1 MKKHIPNTITC
12 CNLISGCIATYFA
25 FLGNYELALLF
36 IVIGAVFDFFDGMS
50 ARLLGVSSPIGK
62 ELDSLA
68 DDITFGFAPSAII
81 FNYLSTFHI
90 HLLFVPFLAFVMAA
104 FSALRL
110 AKFNLDERQALG
122 FIGLPTPANA
132 LFWGSLIAGAGEW
145 ISSWEYAPYHF
156 SNGEKHR
163 RIVMMSGS
171 ADLFT
176 DDEMMFVLGHELG
189 HMACGHKPYHMLL
202 ETFYMPFVNDAAF
215 KAWASIIKLP
225 LMEWYRISD
234 YTADRMGLLCCQDI
248 NAAITTMI
256 KKAGLPKKCYNNIDV
271 QGFIQQ
277 AREFEEKFTD
287 TMDRVVKVLSI
298 RSAEFPWLVVRAG
311 KLYDWYH
318 SDEYKQIID
327 KN

>member
-1 MKKHIPNTITC
+1 MAQRKILHNLDYRAIMHPDDKKTVDWLNGLKVPYTTNWEFVREIARHPTDHNIREWYDIFMAGVEYYTFQDFLRVTTSKYREAYNEVENQGEGINITNESLPKMHQQLVDAC
-12 CNLISGCIATYFA
+12 QI
-25 FLGNYELALLF
+25 
-36 IVIGAVFDFFDGMS
+36 
-50 ARLLGVSSPIGK
+50 LGVK
-62 ELDSLA
+62 E
-68 DDITFGFAPSAII
+68 IPT
-81 FNYLSTFHI
+81 YST
-90 HLLFVPFLAFVMAA
+90 
-104 FSALRL
+104 
-110 AKFNLDERQALG
+110 D
-122 FIGLPTPANA
+122 
-132 LFWGSLIAGAGEW
+132 
-145 ISSWEYAPYHF
+145 WEYAPYHF

-271 QGFIQQ
+271 LGFIQQ

-287 TMDRVVKVLSI
+287 TMDRVVKILSI

>member
-1 MKKHIPNTITC
+1 
-12 CNLISGCIATYFA
+12 
-25 FLGNYELALLF
+25 
-36 IVIGAVFDFFDGMS
+36 
-50 ARLLGVSSPIGK
+50 
-62 ELDSLA
+62 
-68 DDITFGFAPSAII
+68 
-81 FNYLSTFHI
+81 
-90 HLLFVPFLAFVMAA
+90 MAHRKI
-104 FSALRL
+104 LN
-110 AKFNLDERQALG
+110 NLDYQAIMHPDDKKTVNWLNSLKVPYTTNWEFVREIARHPTDHNIREWYDIFMAGVEYYTFQDFLRVTTSKYREAYNEVENQGEGINITNESLPKMHQQLVDACQILG
-122 FIGLPTPANA
+122 IKEIPTY
-132 LFWGSLIAGAGEW
+132 STD
-145 ISSWEYAPYHF
+145 WEYAPYHF

-176 DDEMMFVLGHELG
+176 DEEMMFVLGHELG

-271 QGFIQQ
+271 QSFVQQ
-277 AREFEEKFTD
+277 ARDFEANFTD
-287 TMDRVVKVLSI
+287 MMDRVVKVLSI

>member
-1 MKKHIPNTITC
+1 MTQRKILHNLDYQAIMYPDDKKTVDWLNGLKVPYTTNWEFVREIARHPTDHNIREWYDIFMAGVEYYTFQDFLRVTTSKYREAYNEVENQGEGINITNESLPKMHQQLVDAC
-12 CNLISGCIATYFA
+12 QI
-25 FLGNYELALLF
+25 
-36 IVIGAVFDFFDGMS
+36 
-50 ARLLGVSSPIGK
+50 LGVK
-62 ELDSLA
+62 E
-68 DDITFGFAPSAII
+68 IPT
-81 FNYLSTFHI
+81 YST
-90 HLLFVPFLAFVMAA
+90 
-104 FSALRL
+104 
-110 AKFNLDERQALG
+110 D
-122 FIGLPTPANA
+122 
-132 LFWGSLIAGAGEW
+132 
-145 ISSWEYAPYHF
+145 WEYAPYHF

>member
-1 MKKHIPNTITC
+1 MAQRKILHNLDYRAIMHPDDKKTVDWLNSLRVPYTTNWEFVREIARHPTDHNIREWYDIFMAGVEYYTFQDFLRVTTSKYREAYNEVENQGEGINITNESLPKMHQQLVDAC
-12 CNLISGCIATYFA
+12 EI
-25 FLGNYELALLF
+25 
-36 IVIGAVFDFFDGMS
+36 
-50 ARLLGVSSPIGK
+50 LGVK
-62 ELDSLA
+62 E
-68 DDITFGFAPSAII
+68 IPT
-81 FNYLSTFHI
+81 YST
-90 HLLFVPFLAFVMAA
+90 
-104 FSALRL
+104 
-110 AKFNLDERQALG
+110 D
-122 FIGLPTPANA
+122 
-132 LFWGSLIAGAGEW
+132 
-145 ISSWEYAPYHF
+145 WEYAPYHF

-225 LMEWYRISD
+225 LMEWYRMSD

-277 AREFEEKFTD
+277 AREFEENFTD

-327 KN
+327 NN

>member
-1 MKKHIPNTITC
+1 MAQRKILHNLDYRAIMHSDDKKTVDWLNGLKVPYTTNWEFVREIARHPTDHNIREWYDIFMAGVEYYTFQDFLRVTTSKYREAYNEVENQGEGINITNESLPKMHQQLVDAC
-12 CNLISGCIATYFA
+12 QI
-25 FLGNYELALLF
+25 
-36 IVIGAVFDFFDGMS
+36 
-50 ARLLGVSSPIGK
+50 LGVNEIP
-62 ELDSLA
+62 
-68 DDITFGFAPSAII
+68 T
-81 FNYLSTFHI
+81 YST
-90 HLLFVPFLAFVMAA
+90 
-104 FSALRL
+104 
-110 AKFNLDERQALG
+110 D
-122 FIGLPTPANA
+122 
-132 LFWGSLIAGAGEW
+132 
-145 ISSWEYAPYHF
+145 WEYAPYHF

-225 LMEWYRISD
+225 LMEWYRMSD

-277 AREFEEKFTD
+277 AREFEENFTD

-327 KN
+327 NN

>member
-1 MKKHIPNTITC
+1 MHPDDKNTVDWLNGLKVPYTTNWEFVREIARHPTDHNIREWYDIFMAGVEYYTFQDFLRVTTSKYREAYNEVENQGEGINITNKSLPKMYQQLVDAC
-12 CNLISGCIATYFA
+12 QI
-25 FLGNYELALLF
+25 
-36 IVIGAVFDFFDGMS
+36 
-50 ARLLGVSSPIGK
+50 LGVREIP
-62 ELDSLA
+62 
-68 DDITFGFAPSAII
+68 T
-81 FNYLSTFHI
+81 YST
-90 HLLFVPFLAFVMAA
+90 
-104 FSALRL
+104 
-110 AKFNLDERQALG
+110 D
-122 FIGLPTPANA
+122 
-132 LFWGSLIAGAGEW
+132 
-145 ISSWEYAPYHF
+145 WEYAPYHF
-156 SNGEKHR
+156 SNGDKHR

-215 KAWASIIKLP
+215 KAWASIVKLP

-234 YTADRMGLLCCQDI
+234 YSADRVGLLCCQDI

-256 KKAGLPKKCYNNIDV
+256 KKAGLPKKCYDKIDV

-277 AREFEEKFTD
+277 ARDFEENLTD

>member
-1 MKKHIPNTITC
+1 
-12 CNLISGCIATYFA
+12 
-25 FLGNYELALLF
+25 
-36 IVIGAVFDFFDGMS
+36 
-50 ARLLGVSSPIGK
+50 
-62 ELDSLA
+62 
-68 DDITFGFAPSAII
+68 
-81 FNYLSTFHI
+81 
-90 HLLFVPFLAFVMAA
+90 MAQRKI
-104 FSALRL
+104 LH
-110 AKFNLDERQALG
+110 NLDYQAVMHPDDKKTVDWLNSLKVPYTTNWEFVREIARHPTDHNIREWYDIFMAGVEYYTFQDFLRVTTSKYREAYNEVENQGEGINITNESLPKMHQQLVDACEILG
-122 FIGLPTPANA
+122 IKDIPTY
-132 LFWGSLIAGAGEW
+132 STD
-145 ISSWEYAPYHF
+145 WEYAPYHF

-225 LMEWYRISD
+225 LMEWYRMSD

-277 AREFEEKFTD
+277 AREFEENFTD

-298 RSAEFPWLVVRAG
+298 RSAEFPWLVVQAG

>member
-1 MKKHIPNTITC
+1 MAQRKIWHSLDYQGIMHPDDKKTVDWLNGLKVPYTTNWEFVREIARHPTDHNIREWYDIFMAGVDYYTFQDFLRVTTSKYREAYNEVENQGEGINITSESLPKMYQQLVDAC
-12 CNLISGCIATYFA
+12 QI
-25 FLGNYELALLF
+25 
-36 IVIGAVFDFFDGMS
+36 
-50 ARLLGVSSPIGK
+50 LGVK
-62 ELDSLA
+62 
-68 DDITFGFAPSAII
+68 DIPT
-81 FNYLSTFHI
+81 YST
-90 HLLFVPFLAFVMAA
+90 
-104 FSALRL
+104 
-110 AKFNLDERQALG
+110 D
-122 FIGLPTPANA
+122 
-132 LFWGSLIAGAGEW
+132 
-145 ISSWEYAPYHF
+145 WEYAPYHF

-171 ADLFT
+171 VDLFT
-176 DDEMMFVLGHELG
+176 DEEMMFVLGHELG
-189 HMACGHKPYHMLL
+189 HMVCGHKPYHMLL

-256 KKAGLPKKCYNNIDV
+256 KKAGLPKKYYDKIDV

-277 AREFEEKFTD
+277 AREFEENFTD
-287 TMDRVVKVLSI
+287 IMDRVVKVLSI

-318 SDEYKQIID
+318 SDDYKQIIN
-327 KN
+327 KY

>member
-1 MKKHIPNTITC
+1 
-12 CNLISGCIATYFA
+12 
-25 FLGNYELALLF
+25 
-36 IVIGAVFDFFDGMS
+36 
-50 ARLLGVSSPIGK
+50 
-62 ELDSLA
+62 
-68 DDITFGFAPSAII
+68 
-81 FNYLSTFHI
+81 
-90 HLLFVPFLAFVMAA
+90 MAHRKI
-104 FSALRL
+104 LN
-110 AKFNLDERQALG
+110 NLDYQAIMHPDDKKTVDWLNSLKVPYTTNWEFVREIARHPTDHNIREWYDIFMAGVEYYTFQDFLRVTTSKYREAYNEVENQGEGINITNESLPKMHQQLVDACQILG
-122 FIGLPTPANA
+122 IKEIPTY
-132 LFWGSLIAGAGEW
+132 STD
-145 ISSWEYAPYHF
+145 WEYAPYHF

-176 DDEMMFVLGHELG
+176 DEEMMFVLGHELG

-271 QGFIQQ
+271 QSFVQQ
-277 AREFEEKFTD
+277 ARDFEANFTD
-287 TMDRVVKVLSI
+287 MMDRVVKVLSI

-318 SDEYKQIID
+318 SDEYRQIID

>member
-1 MKKHIPNTITC
+1 MAQRKILQNLDYQAIMHPDDKKTVDWLNGLKVPYTTNWEFVREIARHPTDHNIREWYDIFMAGVEYYTFQDFLRVTTNKYREAYNEVENQGEGINITDESLPKMHQQLVDAC
-12 CNLISGCIATYFA
+12 QI
-25 FLGNYELALLF
+25 
-36 IVIGAVFDFFDGMS
+36 
-50 ARLLGVSSPIGK
+50 LGVK
-62 ELDSLA
+62 E
-68 DDITFGFAPSAII
+68 IPT
-81 FNYLSTFHI
+81 YST
-90 HLLFVPFLAFVMAA
+90 
-104 FSALRL
+104 
-110 AKFNLDERQALG
+110 D
-122 FIGLPTPANA
+122 
-132 LFWGSLIAGAGEW
+132 
-145 ISSWEYAPYHF
+145 WEYAPYHF

-176 DDEMMFVLGHELG
+176 DAEMMFVLGHELG

-225 LMEWYRISD
+225 LMEWYRMSD

-277 AREFEEKFTD
+277 ARDFEENFTD

-318 SDEYKQIID
+318 SDKYKQIIE

>member
-1 MKKHIPNTITC
+1 MAQRKILHNLDYRAIMHPDDKKTVDWLNGLKVPYTTNWEFVREIARHPTDHNIREWYDIFMAGVEYYTFQDFLRVTTSKYREAYNEVENQGEGINITNESLPKMHQQLVDAC
-12 CNLISGCIATYFA
+12 QI
-25 FLGNYELALLF
+25 
-36 IVIGAVFDFFDGMS
+36 
-50 ARLLGVSSPIGK
+50 LGVK
-62 ELDSLA
+62 E
-68 DDITFGFAPSAII
+68 IPT
-81 FNYLSTFHI
+81 YST
-90 HLLFVPFLAFVMAA
+90 
-104 FSALRL
+104 
-110 AKFNLDERQALG
+110 D
-122 FIGLPTPANA
+122 
-132 LFWGSLIAGAGEW
+132 
-145 ISSWEYAPYHF
+145 WEYAPYHF

>member
-1 MKKHIPNTITC
+1 MHPDDKKTVDWLNGLKVPYTTNWEFVREIARHPADHNIREWYDIFMAGVEYYTFQDFLRVTTSKYREAYNEVENQGEGINITNESLPKMYQQLVDAC
-12 CNLISGCIATYFA
+12 QI
-25 FLGNYELALLF
+25 
-36 IVIGAVFDFFDGMS
+36 
-50 ARLLGVSSPIGK
+50 LGVNEVP
-62 ELDSLA
+62 
-68 DDITFGFAPSAII
+68 T
-81 FNYLSTFHI
+81 YST
-90 HLLFVPFLAFVMAA
+90 
-104 FSALRL
+104 
-110 AKFNLDERQALG
+110 D
-122 FIGLPTPANA
+122 
-132 LFWGSLIAGAGEW
+132 
-145 ISSWEYAPYHF
+145 WEYAPYHF

-171 ADLFT
+171 ADLFS

-256 KKAGLPKKCYNNIDV
+256 KKAGLPKKCYDKIDV

-277 AREFEEKFTD
+277 ARDFEENFTD

>member
-1 MKKHIPNTITC
+1 
-12 CNLISGCIATYFA
+12 
-25 FLGNYELALLF
+25 
-36 IVIGAVFDFFDGMS
+36 
-50 ARLLGVSSPIGK
+50 
-62 ELDSLA
+62 
-68 DDITFGFAPSAII
+68 
-81 FNYLSTFHI
+81 
-90 HLLFVPFLAFVMAA
+90 MAHRKI
-104 FSALRL
+104 LN
-110 AKFNLDERQALG
+110 NLDYQAIMHPDDKKTVDWLNSLKVPYTTNWEFVREIARHPTDHDIREWYDIFMAGVEYYTFQDFLRVTTSKYREAYNEVENQGEGINITNESLPKMHQQLVDACQILG
-122 FIGLPTPANA
+122 IKEIPTY
-132 LFWGSLIAGAGEW
+132 STD
-145 ISSWEYAPYHF
+145 WEYAPYHF

-176 DDEMMFVLGHELG
+176 DEEMMFVLGHELG

-271 QGFIQQ
+271 QSFVQQ
-277 AREFEEKFTD
+277 ARDFEANFTD
-287 TMDRVVKVLSI
+287 VMNRVVKVLSI

-311 KLYDWYH
+311 KLFDWYH

>member
-1 MKKHIPNTITC
+1 MTQRKILHNLDYQAIMYPDDKKTVDWLNGLKVPYTTNWEFVREIARHPTDHNIREWYDIFMAGVDYYTFQDFLRVTTSKYREAYNEVENQGEGINITNESLPKMHQQLVDAC
-12 CNLISGCIATYFA
+12 QI
-25 FLGNYELALLF
+25 
-36 IVIGAVFDFFDGMS
+36 
-50 ARLLGVSSPIGK
+50 LGVNEIP
-62 ELDSLA
+62 
-68 DDITFGFAPSAII
+68 T
-81 FNYLSTFHI
+81 YST
-90 HLLFVPFLAFVMAA
+90 
-104 FSALRL
+104 
-110 AKFNLDERQALG
+110 D
-122 FIGLPTPANA
+122 
-132 LFWGSLIAGAGEW
+132 
-145 ISSWEYAPYHF
+145 WEYAPYHF

-189 HMACGHKPYHMLL
+189 HMVCGHKPYHMLL

>member
-1 MKKHIPNTITC
+1 
-12 CNLISGCIATYFA
+12 
-25 FLGNYELALLF
+25 
-36 IVIGAVFDFFDGMS
+36 
-50 ARLLGVSSPIGK
+50 
-62 ELDSLA
+62 
-68 DDITFGFAPSAII
+68 
-81 FNYLSTFHI
+81 
-90 HLLFVPFLAFVMAA
+90 MAHRKI
-104 FSALRL
+104 LN
-110 AKFNLDERQALG
+110 NLDYQAIMHPDDKKTVDWLNSLKVPYTTNWEFVREIARHPTDHNIREWYDIFMAGVEYYTFQDFLCVTTSKYREAYNEVENQGEGINITNESLPKMHQQLVDACKILG
-122 FIGLPTPANA
+122 LKEIPTY
-132 LFWGSLIAGAGEW
+132 STD
-145 ISSWEYAPYHF
+145 WEYAPYHF

-176 DDEMMFVLGHELG
+176 DEEMMFVLGHELG

-271 QGFIQQ
+271 QSFVQQ
-277 AREFEEKFTD
+277 ARDFEANFTD
-287 TMDRVVKVLSI
+287 MMDRVVKVLSI

>member
-1 MKKHIPNTITC
+1 MAQRKILHSLDYQAIMHPDDKKTVDWLNGLKVPYTTNWEFVREIARHPTDHNIREWYDIFMAGVEYYTFQDFLRVTTSKYREAYNEVENQGEGINITNESLPKMHQQLVDAC
-12 CNLISGCIATYFA
+12 QI
-25 FLGNYELALLF
+25 
-36 IVIGAVFDFFDGMS
+36 
-50 ARLLGVSSPIGK
+50 LGVNEIP
-62 ELDSLA
+62 
-68 DDITFGFAPSAII
+68 T
-81 FNYLSTFHI
+81 YST
-90 HLLFVPFLAFVMAA
+90 
-104 FSALRL
+104 
-110 AKFNLDERQALG
+110 D
-122 FIGLPTPANA
+122 
-132 LFWGSLIAGAGEW
+132 
-145 ISSWEYAPYHF
+145 WEYAPYHF

-189 HMACGHKPYHMLL
+189 HMVCGHKPYHMLL

>member
-1 MKKHIPNTITC
+1 MTQRKILHNLDYQAIMYPDDKKTVDWLNGLKVPYTTNWEFVREIARHHTDHNIREWYDIFMAGVDYYTFQDFLRVTTSKYREAYNEVENQGEGINITNESLPKMHQQLVDAC
-12 CNLISGCIATYFA
+12 QI
-25 FLGNYELALLF
+25 
-36 IVIGAVFDFFDGMS
+36 
-50 ARLLGVSSPIGK
+50 LGVNEIP
-62 ELDSLA
+62 
-68 DDITFGFAPSAII
+68 T
-81 FNYLSTFHI
+81 YST
-90 HLLFVPFLAFVMAA
+90 
-104 FSALRL
+104 
-110 AKFNLDERQALG
+110 D
-122 FIGLPTPANA
+122 
-132 LFWGSLIAGAGEW
+132 
-145 ISSWEYAPYHF
+145 WEYAPYHF

-189 HMACGHKPYHMLL
+189 HMVCGHKPYHMLL

>member
-1 MKKHIPNTITC
+1 MAQRKILHNLDYRAIMHPDDKKTVDWLNGLKVPYTTNWEFVREIARHPTDHNIREWYDIFMAGVEYYTFQDFLRVTTSKYREAYNEVENQGEGINITNESLPKMHQQLVDAC
-12 CNLISGCIATYFA
+12 QI
-25 FLGNYELALLF
+25 
-36 IVIGAVFDFFDGMS
+36 
-50 ARLLGVSSPIGK
+50 LGVNEIP
-62 ELDSLA
+62 
-68 DDITFGFAPSAII
+68 T
-81 FNYLSTFHI
+81 YST
-90 HLLFVPFLAFVMAA
+90 
-104 FSALRL
+104 
-110 AKFNLDERQALG
+110 D
-122 FIGLPTPANA
+122 
-132 LFWGSLIAGAGEW
+132 
-145 ISSWEYAPYHF
+145 WEYAPYHF

-189 HMACGHKPYHMLL
+189 HMVCGHKPYHMLL

-271 QGFIQQ
+271 HGFIQQ
-277 AREFEEKFTD
+277 AREFEENFTD

>member
-1 MKKHIPNTITC
+1 MAQRKILHNLDYRAIMHPDDKKTVDWLNSLRVPYTTNWEFVRDIARHPTDHNIREWYDIFMAGVEYYTFQDFLRVTTSKYREAYNEVENQGEGINITNESLPKMHQQLVDAC
-12 CNLISGCIATYFA
+12 EI
-25 FLGNYELALLF
+25 
-36 IVIGAVFDFFDGMS
+36 
-50 ARLLGVSSPIGK
+50 LGVK
-62 ELDSLA
+62 E
-68 DDITFGFAPSAII
+68 IPT
-81 FNYLSTFHI
+81 YST
-90 HLLFVPFLAFVMAA
+90 
-104 FSALRL
+104 
-110 AKFNLDERQALG
+110 D
-122 FIGLPTPANA
+122 
-132 LFWGSLIAGAGEW
+132 
-145 ISSWEYAPYHF
+145 WEYAPYHF

-176 DDEMMFVLGHELG
+176 DEEMMFVLGHELG

-225 LMEWYRISD
+225 LMEWYRMSD

-277 AREFEEKFTD
+277 AREFEENFTD

-327 KN
+327 NN